1 MFQRGGSN
9 HQLDEYEDDIHLSWN
24 MSHTVDGSE
33 IRRSPVEV
41 GSWSHYLQGFIN
53 PRWCRIS
60 EPSTVWVYMV
70 YYTKTH
76 TFCLFTWWF
85 VYGFYHG
92 TSPLNHHLGNMCL
105 CFPTTLAH
113 LRQACQPLQL
123 PLGIRIHHSHDITR
137 LPSGGQSC
145 RLCGAVV
152 RRNTKR
158 LQVPCRKLAVANRH
172 GQVLGGKKHL
182 SISKIVF
189 CNLCTWI
196 VWTS

>member
-1 MFQRGGSN
+1 MSIYGLLYQDSHLLFVYLVICLRILPWYITIKPPFEEHVFMFSN
-9 HQLDEYEDDIHLSWN
+9 HLSA
-24 MSHTVDGSE
+24 SAAS
-33 IRRSPVEV
+33 
-41 GSWSHYLQGFIN
+41 
-53 PRWCRIS
+53 
-60 EPSTVWVYMV
+60 
-70 YYTKTH
+70 
-76 TFCLFTWWF
+76 
-85 VYGFYHG
+85 
-92 TSPLNHHLGNMCL
+92 
-105 CFPTTLAH
+105 
-113 LRQACQPLQL
+113 RQACQPLQL

-196 VWTS
+196 V